1 MTVRSIFLILAG
13 TIFFTACKPKQ
24 PVNQVVADTTK
35 NIQADTGYFPKPIGY
50 VNDYT
55 HLFTT
60 EQNRTLD
67 SIIRNYEKKTTIEI
81 AIVTLDSSMVGQRNF
96 QQYTLDLARNWG
108 VGKKEKNNGVLI
120 SIAPYMRRIRIDNGP
135 GIEKIISDNETKAI
149 IDSIFVPN
157 FKNGKF
163 YEGTQQG
170 LLAIMKKLD
179 GLIRVL
185 LHFHCILHLH

>member
-1 MTVRSIFLILAG
+1 ML
-13 TIFFTACKPKQ
+13 FTACKPKQ
-24 PVNQVVADTTK
+24 AANQVAPDTIK
-35 NIQADTGYFPKPIGY
+35 ADTGYLPKPTGY

-60 EQNRTLD
+60 EQGRTLD
-67 SIIRNYEKKTTIEI
+67 SLISNYEKRTTTEI
-81 AIVTLDSSMVGQRNF
+81 AVVTLDSSMVGQRNF
-96 QQYTLDLARNWG
+96 ELYTLDLARTWG

-120 SIAPYMRRIRIDNGP
+120 VIAPYMRRIRIDNGL
-135 GIEKIISDNETKAI
+135 GTEKILSDNETKAI

-170 LLAIMKKLD
+170 LLAIMKKL
-179 GLIRVL
+179 GG
-185 LHFHCILHLH
+185 